1 LIVTVNLFGPEADGN
16 PNILDYS
23 QSQWRRSVLKSGVRV
38 SQSLQAIKLFHIT
51 RFLTLNK
58 FRTWQA

>member
-23 QSQWRRSVLKSGVRV
+23 QSQWRIDLS
-38 SQSLQAIKLFHIT
+38 
-51 RFLTLNK
+51 
-58 FRTWQA
+58 